1 MKHILI
7 ISSEDVCRSRMAKAL
22 LADFGRGMH
31 LTTAGVIAGNVI
43 PQLTDEV
50 MGEHGYELSHQK
62 AKALSDIQV
71 ECIDFVITLCPDAKE
86 AFLDMGLDIKSQA
99 HFDISDPFAQ
109 RGSEDQLRT
118 AVETTYEELYR
129 SLFRL
134 YRNVLS
140 DMLMPT
146 CTCGANTY
154 CRCE

>member
-1 MKHILI
+1 MKNILI

-22 LADFGRGMH
+22 LADFGRGMQ

-43 PQLTDEV
+43 PQLVDDV
-50 MGEHGYELSHQK
+50 MEEHGYEVSHQK
-62 AKALSDIQV
+62 AKALSDIQA
-71 ECIDFVITLCPDAKE
+71 ENIDFVITLCPEAKE
-86 AFLDMGLDIKSQA
+86 AFLEMGLDIKSQA
-99 HFDISDPFAQ
+99 HFDVSDPFAK
-109 RGSEDQLRT
+109 RASEEQMR
-118 AVETTYEELYR
+118 AAMETTYEELYR
-129 SLFRL
+129 LLFRL